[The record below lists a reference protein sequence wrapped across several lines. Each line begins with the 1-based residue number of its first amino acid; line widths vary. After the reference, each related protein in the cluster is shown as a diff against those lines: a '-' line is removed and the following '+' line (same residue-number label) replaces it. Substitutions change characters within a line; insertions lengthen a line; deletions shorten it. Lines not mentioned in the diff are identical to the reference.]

1 MQPRSEK
8 TRAAIITASAA
19 LFSQAGY
26 EAASVAQICEQAGVS
41 KGAFYHHFPSKQDL
55 FLAILED
62 WLSGLDSRLENARA
76 GDESVPQSLLR
87 MAGTMGEVFRVA
99 SGQLPMFMEFMVRA
113 SRDQAVWNAAI
124 APYRRYQRRF
134 AGLISA
140 GQREGSIRADVDP
153 QTAAWALISLAVG
166 ILLQGVVDP
175 AAADWQTVTLNTV
188 EMIINSMKQE

>member
-62 WLSGLDSRLENARA
+62 WLAGLDNRLENARS

-87 MAGTMGEVFRVA
+87 MAGTISEVFRVA

-113 SRDQAVWNAAI
+113 SRDRAVWNAAI

-134 AGLISA
+134 AGLIST

>member
-8 TRAAIITASAA
+8 TRAAIMAASAA

-62 WLSGLDSRLENARA
+62 WLAGLDSRLENARA

-87 MAGTMGEVFRVA
+87 MAGTIGEVFRVA

-134 AGLISA
+134 ASLISA

-153 QTAAWALISLAVG
+153 QAAAWALISLAVG

-175 AAADWQTVTLNTV
+175 AAADWQAVTLHSV
-188 EMIINSMKQE
+188 EMFIKGMKQE

>member
-8 TRAAIITASAA
+8 TRAAIMAASAA

-62 WLSGLDSRLENARA
+62 WLEGLDRRLENARA
-76 GDESVPQSLLR
+76 ADESVPQSLLR